1 MSVPHTPK
9 PRFRGRLAVLVAVAS
24 IGLVACDEK
33 LSDVTGPS
41 PNLAPTFSS
50 IRDEIFLSSDDAG
63 RTACINCHAPGG
75 ISVGFINFRA
85 DDLYTRLVNG
95 GSRQKVGAVLVV
107 PGDPDNSY
115 LVQKL
120 EGRSGI
126 IGLRMPFNGPPYLT
140 DGQILVIRRWI
151 QTGAPNN

>member
-1 MSVPHTPK
+1 MPYTSI
-9 PRFRGRLAVLVAVAS
+9 PRTRGRLAAVVVFASLALVS
-24 IGLVACDEK
+24 CDEK
-33 LSDVTGPS
+33 LSDVAGPS
-41 PNLAPTFSS
+41 PNLTPTFSS
-50 IRDEIFLSSDDAG
+50 IQNEIFLSTDDAG
-63 RTACINCHAPGG
+63 RTACVNCHVPGG
-75 ISVGFINFRA
+75 ISGGLLNFRA
-85 DDLYTRLVNG
+85 GDIYARLVNG
-95 GSRQKVGAVLVV
+95 ASRQKAGAILVV

-126 IGLRMPFNGPPYLT
+126 IGQRMPFNGPPFLT